1 MDLKTNQNFHR
12 KIQRMRQ
19 PYWACKLLGITA
31 GLEECIFTQGH
42 MQAPRTQER
51 AFTIH
56 ISLAE
61 HEPFRLCKEDTR

>member
-1 MDLKTNQNFHR
+1 
-12 KIQRMRQ
+12 MRQ
-19 PYWACKLLGITA
+19 LCRACKLLGIPA
-31 GLEECIFTQGH
+31 GLEERIFIQGH
-42 MQAPRTQER
+42 MQAPGTQER